1 MKQQSKGK
9 KLALFVTLLIF
20 SVGIWQFSKSPNPVL
35 FILLEPYRELRSI
48 PIPLGTQ
55 SESLDYPVS
64 DWVLTYRSNARPEQI
79 FEYYLEELPKRGWN
93 IIEYYERGYQK
104 CILTERNGD
113 LRVIEI
119 GSTTHIRFAGH
130 RMVCFFDSAE

>member
-1 MKQQSKGK
+1 MNPQRKGK
-9 KLALFVTLLIF
+9 QLVIFVIFLIF
-20 SVGIWQFSKSPNPVL
+20 SVGIWKLSKFPNPVL
-35 FILLEPYRELRSI
+35 FVVLEPYRQLRAI

-55 SESLDYPVS
+55 SESLSYPLS

-79 FEYYLEELPKRGWN
+79 FEFYLEELPKSGWN
-93 IIEYYERGYQK
+93 ISEYYERGYQK

-119 GSTTHIRFAGH
+119 GSTTHIRFVGH
-130 RMVCFFDSAE
+130 RMACFFDNVE